1 MGVTHRGYGSVAY
14 GEYIERGGMG
24 VTPLRASMRQ
34 RGKRTLAMAS
44 GVILRFLL
52 LRRSQLRDTDCL
64 MMF

>member
-1 MGVTHRGYGSVAY
+1 
-14 GEYIERGGMG
+14 
-24 VTPLRASMRQ
+24 
-34 RGKRTLAMAS
+34 MAS

>member
-1 MGVTHRGYGSVAY
+1 
-14 GEYIERGGMG
+14 MG

-52 LRRSQLRDTDCL
+52 LRRYQLRDTDCL